1 MCLCIHRSY
10 MCLWNV
16 SQASRPNY
24 LLSSSTATITAVC
37 FALDRYNGDC
47 YSEHCTRI
55 VIQYLQVHCIIYRGK
70 KIQSV
75 FSGKKSAEKYH
86 FCKVPA
92 KVSGQFHAINMYR
105 SIRKK

>member
-1 MCLCIHRSY
+1 MLY
-10 MCLWNV
+10 T
-16 SQASRPNY
+16 Y
-24 LLSSSTATITAVC
+24 
-37 FALDRYNGDC
+37 
-47 YSEHCTRI
+47 RI

-105 SIRKK
+105 SIRKKNKHMKIIQLLCWNFVCLYVPSYDEQEINRHLAIFL